1 MDRWSEKFVNRLKDW
16 RMNRTVQQRS
26 SRIARDVFPELCE
39 SVRRKAIP
47 QHDRIRVVNY
57 ARSRAAQL
65 CYSRVDELVAVDP
78 AISGTVATKIITQ
91 SATNAVEMVCLE
103 IPALRRAVA

>member
-1 MDRWSEKFVNRLKDW
+1 MDCWSQKFVNRLKDW
-16 RMNRTVQQRS
+16 RMNRTVQQWS

-47 QHDRIRVVNY
+47 QNDRVGVVNY

-65 CYSRVDELVAVDP
+65 CYSRVDQLVVIDP

-91 SATNAVEMVCLE
+91 SATSAVEMVCLE